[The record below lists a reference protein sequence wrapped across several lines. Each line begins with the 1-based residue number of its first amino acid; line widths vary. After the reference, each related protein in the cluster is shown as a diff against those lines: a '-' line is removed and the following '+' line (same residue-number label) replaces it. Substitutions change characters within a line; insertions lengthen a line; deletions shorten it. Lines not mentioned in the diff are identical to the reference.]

1 MLQGADD
8 AEAVEASGSS
18 VPTRIWGPVR
28 AAHTNAIGAPAAV
41 ASVLLRPSSET
52 ANLVKRMEA
61 LVPEELLPRSEDTQ
75 ASLVARLAKS
85 EYLHPKLVLSKGNG
99 TGRTRYV
106 ELNSTPYAQPR
117 RVRWGAPM
125 RDPCKQSEDDHEELS
140 VRLPSYRHSYTQSPL
155 ETTCEVVPEA
165 VNQLTRAQGFF

>member
-8 AEAVEASGSS
+8 AEAAEASGLGSS
-18 VPTRIWGPVR
+18 VPRRIWGPVCEE
-28 AAHTNAIGAPAAV
+28 HTRAIGAPAPV

-75 ASLVARLAKS
+75 ALLVARLAKS

-99 TGRTRYV
+99 TGKTRYV

-117 RVRWGAPM
+117 RVRWGVHP
-125 RDPCKQSEDDHEELS
+125 
-140 VRLPSYRHSYTQSPL
+140 
-155 ETTCEVVPEA
+155 
-165 VNQLTRAQGFF
+165 

>member
-61 LVPEELLPRSEDTQ
+61 LVPEDLLPTSLIGQVVKVVEVERTNSGTSAPGDLAGAISPKDKASWPPLVTILDSEIGEAED
-75 ASLVARLAKS
+75 
-85 EYLHPKLVLSKGNG
+85 PK
-99 TGRTRYV
+99 RI
-106 ELNSTPYAQPR
+106 QP
-117 RVRWGAPM
+117 
-125 RDPCKQSEDDHEELS
+125 
-140 VRLPSYRHSYTQSPL
+140 TSP
-155 ETTCEVVPEA
+155 
-165 VNQLTRAQGFF
+165 VN

>member
-8 AEAVEASGSS
+8 AEAAEASGSS

-61 LVPEELLPRSEDTQ
+61 LVPEELL
-75 ASLVARLAKS
+75 
-85 EYLHPKLVLSKGNG
+85 
-99 TGRTRYV
+99 
-106 ELNSTPYAQPR
+106 
-117 RVRWGAPM
+117 
-125 RDPCKQSEDDHEELS
+125 RDPRTPKR
-140 VRLPSYRHSYTQSPL
+140 RLWHALQK
-155 ETTCEVVPEA
+155 
-165 VNQLTRAQGFF
+165 VNIFIPN